1 MHNFTLSK
9 ASSIPYRRGL
19 LGDAAGIPA
28 KQAISALWSV
38 NQIPELMLSSNG
50 HTWTAYCNKP
60 SNHTSPAGH
69 ITQALKG
76 QQFASRHDALQAV
89 AAAML
94 IVA

>member
-28 KQAISALWSV
+28 KQAISALWSID
-38 NQIPELMLSSNG
+38 QIPELMLGSNG

-60 SNHTSPAGH
+60 SNQNSAANLVSE
-69 ITQALKG
+69 ALQG
-76 QQFASRHDALQAV
+76 QQFHSRHDLLQAV
-89 AAAML
+89 EAANLL
-94 IVA
+94 IS